1 VASLRDGEDGSG
13 DGTMLRTI
21 RSMAFAPTPPNVR
34 QILAVASF
42 DGSISIWEGFT
53 SQTTLNGD
61 SNNLDMDTNW
71 KNRAGGNVQLN
82 WKDTRTKSKTSPGML
97 PEHSLPAVGDGN
109 VSSLVPEVHQGMDP
123 SKQVVPVQ
131 AMKGILNVWQYS
143 NLTPG
148 ISRSGRD
155 VRCSLVHSGYKSANG
170 W

>member
-53 SQTTLNGD
+53 SQTTLNGN

-71 KNRAGGNVQLN
+71 KNRAGGNVRLN
-82 WKDTRTKSKTSPGML
+82 WKDTTKSKTSPGML

-109 VSSLVPEVHQGMDP
+109 VSSLVP
-123 SKQVVPVQ
+123 
-131 AMKGILNVWQYS
+131 
-143 NLTPG
+143 
-148 ISRSGRD
+148 
-155 VRCSLVHSGYKSANG
+155 
-170 W
+170 

>member
-53 SQTTLNGD
+53 SQTTLNGN

-71 KNRAGGNVQLN
+71 KNRAGGNVRLN

-109 VSSLVPEVHQGMDP
+109 VSSLVP
-123 SKQVVPVQ
+123 
-131 AMKGILNVWQYS
+131 
-143 NLTPG
+143 
-148 ISRSGRD
+148 
-155 VRCSLVHSGYKSANG
+155 
-170 W
+170 